1 MGPHLIVKLSGY
13 QSLTISSRSLIRHS
27 MLRSDRWSL
36 FSKNISLIDLYKERE
51 VFIKRI
57 EAATQMLQ
65 HATREP
71 ILKSSKDPIARG
83 LRRGKGDGEYDSS
96 GITIL
101 KYLELKFSKSFCPL
115 LSPSH
120 ILRRS
125 KTYSPSS
132 CRSPVHGWIGTCAWY
147 CEREHCP
154 RLTLPWLK
162 YRDFPCNSNDGTIG
176 KRVQGHKLRTATAN
190 MGGIPAVK
198 WLKYHT

>member
-1 MGPHLIVKLSGY
+1 MDDLSFRKIYPWLTFTRKERFSLRGLKLPLRCY
-13 QSLTISSRSLIRHS
+13 N
-27 MLRSDRWSL
+27 MLRGSQFWNRP
-36 FSKNISLIDLYKERE
+36 K
-51 VFIKRI
+51 
-57 EAATQMLQ
+57 TPLQ
-65 HATREP
+65 G
-71 ILKSSKDPIARG
+71 G
-83 LRRGKGDGEYDSS
+83 LRRSMKDGEYDSS

-101 KYLELKFSKSFCPL
+101 KCLELKFSKSFSSL
-115 LSPSH
+115 QSPSH